1 MPSSIITPLILSIV
15 VAFDAFSVCL
25 GIGLRP
31 LRLRKIATI
40 GLWIGFFHMLMPLI
54 GLLLG
59 SLLIDQI
66 AHLAELLSGL
76 LLFGIGAHLI
86 FQTFAERAD
95 QAPPRTLTT
104 PAIVMLALSVS
115 LDSFPVGIS
124 LGMSGFQT
132 TVTIALFGGIS
143 TCTAWTSLL
152 IGKKVQHNLD
162 RSLAWIGGAIL
173 CLIGLAIVF

>member
-40 GLWIGFFHMLMPLI
+40 GLFHMLMPFI

-66 AHLAELLSGL
+66 AHLAKLLSGL
-76 LLFGIGAHLI
+76 LLFGIGSYLI
-86 FQTFAERAD
+86 LQTFAEHVE
-95 QAPPRTLTT
+95 QAPPRALTT

-132 TVTIALFGGIS
+132 TLTIALFGGVS
-143 TCTAWTSLL
+143 TLAAWTSLL